1 MNNEQKIRMALAY
14 KNISQA
20 KLAEMLGTTSSNL
33 NQKIKKG
40 TLLEKDMEN
49 IATALGG
56 VYNTFFEFPDGTKIG
71 GVVAVPK
78 EIPKKP
84 KSKK

>member
-1 MNNEQKIRMALAY
+1 MDNEQKIRMALAY

-49 IATALGG
+49 IAAALGG
-56 VYNTFFEFPDGTKIG
+56 VYNTFFEFPDGQKIG
-71 GVVAVPK
+71 GVVTVPK
-78 EIPKKP
+78 KAKVKK
-84 KSKK
+84 

>member
-1 MNNEQKIRMALAY
+1 MDNEQMIRTALAY

-20 KLAEMLGTTSSNL
+20 KLAEMIGTTSSNL

-49 IATALGG
+49 IAAALGA
-56 VYNTFFEFPDGTKIG
+56 VYDAGFKFPDGQVFG
-71 GVVAVPK
+71 GERAVA
-78 EIPKKP
+78 IPKKG
-84 KSKK
+84 KGKK